1 MATEAKIHSSSGTS
15 KMKLQHKN
23 SLKYIKRKKKMKQER
38 QTLRHGDRDFVRWM
52 KTLAEEGVNKTFFI
66 LHTKNA

>member
-1 MATEAKIHSSSGTS
+1 
-15 KMKLQHKN
+15 
-23 SLKYIKRKKKMKQER
+23 MKQER